1 MSDIEKKGVWVFQAD
16 IKYDFRKDF
25 QEGEEENWK
34 DAKKTDKLPGQIIL
48 FRQTRGPPEKMGIYG
63 IGKVVDTKRHNDD
76 ASPAQGVNV
85 RYLKRFDNF
94 ITLDDLRKRAKEVGI
109 DKTEY
114 SQLYQFIFGG
124 IPSTDI
130 WFGGKNYEILQQ
142 FLPKKE
148 REMLGEFLK
157 KGKEL
162 MEFNA
167 ENLFQKMIEQEGG
180 QIIGVQDSTT
190 GKTVGW
196 PDFAVRKDKKIVF
209 YEIKSEDDKVSES
222 QREML
227 RMLRELGA
235 EVHILFYED
244 EKWVER
250 TELWLD

>member
-16 IKYDFRKDF
+16 IKYDFRKNF
-25 QEGEEENWK
+25 QEGKEENWK

-63 IGKVVDTKRHNDD
+63 IGEVVDKEQHDDDTSPTK
-76 ASPAQGVNV
+76 GVNV
-85 RYLKRFDNF
+85 RYLKCFDHF
-94 ITLDDLRKRAKEVGI
+94 ITIDELRKRAEKVGI
-109 DKTEY
+109 DKNEY
-114 SQLYQFIFGG
+114 SQLYQFIFRG
-124 IPSTDI
+124 IAQTDI
-130 WFGGKNYEILQQ
+130 WFDEEDYKIIQQ
-142 FLPKKE
+142 ILPKKE
-148 REMLGEFLK
+148 REMLEEFLK

-167 ENLFQKMIEQEGG
+167 ENLFQKMIEQKGG

-196 PDFAVRKDKKIVF
+196 PDFAVRKDKKIIF